1 LAGLRILGGP
11 KVDLVF
17 VLAVL
22 ALYALT
28 HGLILGVVRLG
39 GVK

>member
-1 LAGLRILGGP
+1 VEE
-11 KVDLVF
+11 VDLVF

-28 HGLILGVVRLG
+28 HLLTSGVARLG
-39 GVK
+39 GMT